1 MSIKSFTNLI
11 VWQKSHAL
19 IIDLYK
25 KLQGFPKEELYGLTS
40 QMKRCS
46 VSVSSNIAE
55 GFVRKSKKEKIN
67 FYCIALG
74 SITEL
79 QNQLLLARDLTFIS
93 KEVFNKFAGDTIE
106 ISKMLNTLIKRVS
119 E

>member
-19 IIDLYK
+19 IIGLYS
-25 KLQGFPKEELYGLTS
+25 KLQLFPKEEIYGLTS

-55 GFVRKSKKEKIN
+55 GFVRKSKREKVN
-67 FYCIALG
+67 FYYIALG

-79 QNQLLLARDLTFIS
+79 QNQLLIARDLKFITN
-93 KEVFNKFAGDTIE
+93 EVFKKLANDTIE